1 MKVQK
6 LTLSLPEKI
15 TQELDLFVQEL
26 GEKKSRIVANA
37 LENYFDMLDL
47 SIAKKRSTAVKSG
60 VEETLSLEQMRNEI
74 HA

>member
-15 TQELDLFVQEL
+15 TKELDLFVQEL

-47 SIAKKRSTAVKSG
+47 SIAKKRSNAIKSG
-60 VEETLSLEQMRNEI
+60 EEETLNLEQMRNEI
-74 HA
+74 NA

>member
-47 SIAKKRSTAVKSG
+47 NIAKKRSIVVKSEM
-60 VEETLSLEQMRNEI
+60 EETLSLEQMRNEI

>member
-15 TQELDLFVQEL
+15 TKELDLFVQEL

-37 LENYFDMLDL
+37 LESYFDMLDL
-47 SIAKKRSTAVKSG
+47 DIAKKRSMAVKSG
-60 VEETLSLEQMRNEI
+60 AEETLSLEQMRHEI
-74 HA
+74 NA